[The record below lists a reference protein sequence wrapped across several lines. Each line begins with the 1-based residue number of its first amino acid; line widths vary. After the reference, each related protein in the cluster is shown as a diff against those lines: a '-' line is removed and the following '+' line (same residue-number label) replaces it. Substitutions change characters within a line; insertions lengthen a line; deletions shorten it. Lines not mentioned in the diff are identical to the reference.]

1 MAQQTDDGFGPTSS
15 RSEPG
20 REPVLGELRSGRLRR
35 GDDSGGDGDGVM
47 GMIRE
52 IPNFVK
58 LLGRLATDPRV
69 SAVDKG
75 IMLATVAYIA
85 SPIDLI
91 PDFIVGLGQLD
102 DRYLLALA
110 LNRLLNNAGEE
121 VLLDHWDGDPANLDR
136 AISMLDKAGAMLPE
150 PVRRMLG
157 SRMK

>member
-1 MAQQTDDGFGPTSS
+1 MAQQTDDGFGPTTP
-15 RSEPG
+15 RS
-20 REPVLGELRSGRLRR
+20 EPVLGELRSGRLRR
-35 GDDSGGDGDGVM
+35 GGGSGDDSDGVM

-58 LLGRLATDPRV
+58 LLGRLATDSRV

-75 IMLATVAYIA
+75 ILLATIAYIA

-102 DRYLLALA
+102 DLYLLALA
-110 LNRLLNNAGEE
+110 LDRLLNNAGEE

-150 PVRRMLG
+150 PIRRMLG
-157 SRMK
+157 SKMK